1 MIPSA
6 LLLTLLAAAEAP
18 VARVDGVEITAE
30 QLRGRIAETRAAGG
44 SVSSDAILQDLVNEV
59 LLAKE
64 AEKAGLGK
72 APAVIAA
79 TEAARRGLAA
89 RSFEQLELSVAGQ
102 IDDVALK
109 AMFHDSS
116 DSVRYAAI
124 LVATEPE
131 AKALLTKLQG
141 GADFAKEAQGSLSV
155 DTAQKGGDQ
164 GVKSRGQLTPEVAAA
179 LFAAPVG
186 KLAGP
191 VKLGMGWAIVRVDAK
206 TIGDD
211 VLFEARKN
219 DLRRFAEKQ
228 AGMQAKHHFVE
239 QLRKSSGVKLDDAFL
254 TATAK
259 RLDPTPAEAKHVL
272 AKVHGREVTYG
283 EVVADVERLTRGKSG
298 GHFSGM
304 SVKVE
309 LAWARID
316 QLLIEQAAIERGHG
330 ARPEVEREVA
340 GVRRNALV
348 RAWAEQLRA
357 SMPAAT
363 PAELSAVWEQR
374 RVELGK
380 QRRRVCSHLVAATK
394 EQAEA
399 LGRRALAGEA
409 FSELAKAYSLDRVTA
424 PAGGLLG
431 ELDEA
436 QLTALAGADGEPEL
450 ARALREAKD
459 GLAYGPVKSRMG
471 QHLVL
476 CQPAVSN
483 VLPPLEQIRDEL
495 AAIVARDRADAE
507 IRRRIQ
513 ALRSAAQISIDPVAQ
528 KRALGQ

>member
-1 MIPSA
+1 MISSA

-44 SVSSDAILQDLVNEV
+44 AVAPDAILEDLVNEV

-72 APAVIAA
+72 APAVVA
-79 TEAARRGLAA
+79 TVEGARRVFAA
-89 RSFEQLELSVAGQ
+89 RSFEQLELSVVGK
-102 IDDVALK
+102 IDDEALK

-124 LVATEPE
+124 LVATEAE

-164 GVKSRGQLTPEVAAA
+164 GVKSRGQLVPEVAAA

-186 KLAGP
+186 KVAGP
-191 VKLGMGWAIVRVDAK
+191 VKLGMGWAVVRVDGR

-211 VLFEARKN
+211 VLFEARKGE
-219 DLRRFAEKQ
+219 LRRFAEKQ

-239 QLRKSSGVKLDDAFL
+239 QLRKSSGVTLDTAFL
-254 TATAK
+254 EKTARRLEPTA
-259 RLDPTPAEAKHVL
+259 AEAKHVL
-272 AKVHGREVTYG
+272 AKVYDRTVTYG
-283 EVVADVERLTRGKSG
+283 EVAADVERLTRGKSG

-304 SVKVE
+304 SVKTE

-330 ARPEVEREVA
+330 SRPEVERELA
-340 GVRRNALV
+340 LVRRSALV
-348 RAWAEQLRA
+348 RAWADQLRA

-363 PAELSAVWEQR
+363 PAELSAAWEQKR
-374 RVELGK
+374 SELAKQGK
-380 QRRRVCSHLVAATK
+380 RVCSHLVAATK

-399 LGRRALAGEA
+399 LGKRAIAGEA
-409 FSELAKAYSLDRVTA
+409 FAELAKAYSLDRVTA

-431 ELDEA
+431 ELDDA

-450 ARALREAKD
+450 ARALREAKS
-459 GLAYGPVKSRMG
+459 GLPYGPVKSRMG
-471 QHLVL
+471 HHFVL
-476 CQPAVSN
+476 CQPPVTAT
-483 VLPPLEQIRDEL
+483 LPPLEQIRDEL
-495 AAIVARDRADAE
+495 AAVVARERADGE
-507 IRRRIQ
+507 IRRRMK
-513 ALRSAAQISIDPVAQ
+513 ALRATAQVSIDPVAQ